1 MHVSP
6 AGWMC
11 RGGAAGSAQPWL
23 SGDAQRGSDDLR
35 LRFAMDGMTC
45 FMVALVTLVCW
56 CPGQPGCAAR
66 RPALRTGLPVLLPLL
81 LSVPGFLGSP
91 MADGL
96 SLEQQNLSL
105 VSVGSE
111 LHQSTVSIMTH
122 KALTQSTVEPQEN
135 NFLHVVLSSLT
146 TAFDMTLYDQERMR
160 RSEEGRTM
168 PVGDVT
174 VTSNEAFLSDHGLMS
189 SFLNEQWTPSLK
201 SVTVEYSSV
210 EPPRETLET
219 VLLTPSLSVLL
230 LPYDETKAQ
239 QMTTSR
245 AASGHSRAFIQLKPF
260 APDGI
265 IPTTSRDLLLD
276 PTNTDFY
283 LSSTTSEVVV
293 GLVENVDGS
302 YASSSDSSL
311 FLPFDTASE
320 GSSVLMRQLNEDS
333 QITPDA
339 LAKSTDQYT
348 EAYPDVNSDA
358 TETLDLRTY
367 SVASISRAAP
377 VLVTSMEPA
386 LFSVSLPYV
395 SFPVHLAA
403 GSTDSDTF
411 VTDDLFTHVFSHK
424 SSSTTPNLPGNLEIP
439 SQVELFSELISP
451 VPFTRPYASCS
462 NCGFASVPPEQGF
475 SAGHTE
481 HDVGSGDYIE
491 TLSFTASEEKGI
503 TPLTTVVTDLY
514 ELEES
519 TPEIFDTT
527 FPSRPVVSFSS
538 RLIEVSESN
547 LSFSNSVDV
556 GLNIMSTT
564 IFPSY
569 RQPSEGISLDIT
581 SVQFSF
587 PITET
592 VTLTSGVKAKPSVI
606 TSILLES
613 MFTTSENVPSVTI
626 KHTGLLES
634 PEFMPSESV
643 LLLDKTPAS
652 VSTDKSSV
660 NISDF
665 SSNLLSTPFLS
676 EPSSWSSLSS
686 AVSTFYSRM
695 PSDLSTLLPQVFP
708 TLLGTSV
715 VFDDSSSWDST
726 EFPAVDST
734 SIEVSHLSPWQT
746 SYLYSNTFSVP
757 NTHNSE
763 VVSSSFYSYSSMLL
777 EGTSVLLMGSEVSFT
792 SIFAEATS
800 QLESSLF
807 SLESAVPTLVLS
819 ISDSESILTSNILV
833 DETHL
838 TSWFTTFQTTP
849 VLSVSSSL
857 LSTVTASDEDT
868 GATANHTLLLTSLS
882 KATASTAHVI
892 TNPYTLLL
900 HTDVNSITASPTES
914 ISVVTSFVPT
924 QLPPSINTSTEFGIQ
939 TKTNVTELT
948 NRTSATSST
957 TTTISSI
964 VGHRTTTESNS
975 STSSSPSTAVVAT
988 TPSEAII
995 ITSAMTTT
1003 RQPYVCDITVP
1014 DTYLVMAVLA
1024 RRAVLENVSNSIKEV
1039 LRVQF
1044 RRSVELE
1051 VYKISPKFS
1060 FLVTSGPFVYTAIA
1074 VINVLMNSSLLRGQA
1089 PVILSLQPS
1098 FTMPDPRFQV
1108 HTVLQFVPQNVDTGF
1123 CNFSQ
1128 RIEKG
1133 LTMAFM
1139 EVRKHHQ
1146 DIYNFTVQILNI
1158 TLSKPRVAFRQG
1170 PVNIVFAIQD
1180 TYGFLN
1186 GSEISELLRNLSV
1199 VEFSFYLGFP
1209 VQQIAEPF
1217 HYPQLNVSQLMK
1229 SSWVRTVLL
1238 GVVNQRIQEE
1248 VFQAGMERKLAQL
1261 LNEALTGG
1269 RIWKRATFAGSNVV
1283 QIVNVSRLV
1292 GADNPVELIYF
1303 VEDQTG
1309 ERLSAV
1315 KSSDLINRVDIQRA
1329 AIILGYRIQG
1339 AVAQPVDK
1347 VKESSSESQNN
1358 NLWII
1363 VGVAVPVAVV
1373 LLIIIIL
1380 YWKLCRTDKLE
1391 FQPDTMSNIQQRQKL
1406 QAPSVKG
1413 FDFAKQHLGQHN
1425 KDDILIIHEP
1435 APLPGPIKDTTPSEN
1450 GDVPSPK
1457 SKTASKPSKNVR
1469 HRGRVSPSDADS
1481 TASEQSSGRETGEE
1495 NARPPTT
1502 ANEGKP
1508 RRAPKSGPPQTS
1520 SGNEQHSSASIFEH
1534 VDRMSRSSDASRRV
1548 PSKIQL
1554 IAMQPIAAPPTQNP
1568 ALSDRVAESNKIN
1581 KEIQTALRH
1590 KSEIEHHRNKI
1601 RLRAKRKGH
1610 YEFPVVDDV
1619 IVVDAKEQHRIYRKA
1634 QMQIDKIL
1642 DPGGNVPTVFIE
1654 PRKSSRAKR
1663 SPKQRR
1669 RHQINGSP
1677 IDAEKDRLITTDSD
1691 GTYKRPPGVNN
1702 SAYISDPDL
1711 PAEPQ
1716 TPSSLDLGKYPGLPP
1731 HPASQYIPPQPSIE
1745 EARQTMHSLLD
1756 DAFALVAPSS
1766 QAASSTA
1773 ITSPGVSAGQP
1784 VNNTPARAGRGTTCP
1799 QWGSPY
1805 GPAQAVNNPF
1815 SRYVEFGMT
1824 PPTAPGLLQRQSFG
1838 PGFLQ
1843 PAELMHPDQ
1852 QQSDV
1857 QYSSR
1862 GLYPEEMPS
1871 VARPRPVGSTAGSQI
1886 QHLTQVGIASRIGAQ
1901 QVEIPSVRAGH
1912 GQPGGP
1918 GWPHYRGED
1927 ECARRD
1933 ATHMYGHQEYSS
1945 SPVFQMQRTSARQP
1959 SAPPAHLPHSS
1970 LQGQGLCYTT
1980 GSNEDLQTGHSSASL
1995 IKAIREELLRLSQKQ
2010 TTVQN
2015 FHS

>member
-1 MHVSP
+1 
-6 AGWMC
+6 
-11 RGGAAGSAQPWL
+11 
-23 SGDAQRGSDDLR
+23 
-35 LRFAMDGMTC
+35 
-45 FMVALVTLVCW
+45 
-56 CPGQPGCAAR
+56 
-66 RPALRTGLPVLLPLL
+66 
-81 LSVPGFLGSP
+81 

-111 LHQSTVSIMTH
+111 LHQSTVSSMTH

-146 TAFDMTLYDQERMR
+146 TPFDMTLFDQDRMK

-168 PVGDVT
+168 PVGDAT

-201 SVTVEYSSV
+201 SITVEYSSV

-230 LPYDETKAQ
+230 LPYDEMKAQ

-245 AASGHSRAFIQLKPF
+245 AASGHSRAFTQLKPF

-276 PTNTDFY
+276 PANTDIY

-311 FLPFDTASE
+311 FLPFDTTSK

-367 SVASISRAAP
+367 SVANISTAAP
-377 VLVTSMEPA
+377 VLVTGMEPA

-403 GSTDSDTF
+403 GSTDSNTF

-439 SQVELFSELISP
+439 SQVELFSEFISP

-503 TPLTTVVTDLY
+503 TPRTTVVTDLY

-527 FPSRPVVSFSS
+527 FPSRPIVSFSS

-556 GLNIMSTT
+556 GLNITSTT

-592 VTLTSGVKAKPSVI
+592 VTLTSGVKAKPSII
-606 TSILLES
+606 TSVLLES

-676 EPSSWSSLSS
+676 ETSSWSSLSS

-726 EFPAVDST
+726 EFAAIDST
-734 SIEVSHLSPWQT
+734 SIDVSPWQT

-757 NTHNSE
+757 NTHNPE
-763 VVSSSFYSYSSMLL
+763 VISSSFYSYSSMLL

-857 LSTVTASDEDT
+857 LSTLTASDEDT

-914 ISVVTSFVPT
+914 ISVVASFVPT
-924 QLPPSINTSTEFGIQ
+924 QLPPSINTSTEFGTQ
-939 TKTNVTELT
+939 TKTSVTELT
-948 NRTSATSST
+948 KRTSATSST

-964 VGHRTTTESNS
+964 VDHRTTTESNS

-995 ITSAMTTT
+995 MTSAMTTT

-1024 RRAVLENVSNSIKEV
+1024 RKAVLENVSNSIKEV

-1146 DIYNFTVQILNI
+1146 DIFNFTVQILNI

-1391 FQPDTMSNIQQRQKL
+1391 FQPDTVSNIQQRQKL

-1495 NARPPTT
+1495 TARPSTT

-1508 RRAPKSGPPQTS
+1508 RRAPKSGANRVGPPQTS

-1554 IAMQPIAAPPTQNP
+1554 IAMQPIAAPPAQNP

-1619 IVVDAKEQHRIYRKA
+1619 IVVDAKEQHKIYRKA

-1799 QWGSPY
+1799 HWGSPY

-1980 GSNEDLQTGHSSASL
+1980 SSNEDLQTGHSSASL

>member
-1 MHVSP
+1 MHGSP

-11 RGGAAGSAQPWL
+11 RGGVAEPSQPWL

-35 LRFAMDGMTC
+35 LSFAMDGMTC
-45 FMVALVTLVCW
+45 FVVALVTLVFW
-56 CPGQPGCAAR
+56 CPGQPRCIAR

-81 LSVPGFLGSP
+81 LSVPAFLGSP
-91 MADGL
+91 MADGV

-105 VSVGSE
+105 LSVRSE
-111 LHQSTVSIMTH
+111 LHQSTVGSIAHM
-122 KALTQSTVEPQEN
+122 ALTQSTVEPQEN

-146 TAFDMTLYDQERMR
+146 TPFDVTSFDQERMS
-160 RSEEGRTM
+160 RSSEGRTM
-168 PVGDVT
+168 PVRDVT
-174 VTSNEAFLSDHGLMS
+174 VTSNEAFLSDDGLIS

-201 SVTVEYSSV
+201 SVTVEYRSDNSV
-210 EPPRETLET
+210 EPPRETLEA

-230 LPYDETKAQ
+230 LPYDEMKTAQ

-245 AASGHSRAFIQLKPF
+245 AASGHSRAFTQLKPF

-265 IPTTSRDLLLD
+265 IPTTSRDLLLY
-276 PTNTDFY
+276 PTNTDIY

-293 GLVENVDGS
+293 GLVGNVDGS

-311 FLPFDTASE
+311 FLPFDTTSE
-320 GSSVLMRQLNEDS
+320 ESSVLTRQLNEDS
-333 QITPDA
+333 QVMPDA

-358 TETLDLRTY
+358 TETLDLRTF
-367 SVASISRAAP
+367 SVASISRAAL

-386 LFSVSLPYV
+386 LFSISLPYV
-395 SFPVHLAA
+395 SFPVHSAA

-424 SSSTTPNLPGNLEIP
+424 SSSTTPNLPGSLEIP
-439 SQVELFSELISP
+439 TQAELFSEFISP

-462 NCGFASVPPEQGF
+462 YCDFASVPPEQVF

-491 TLSFTASEEKGI
+491 TLSFTASGEKGI
-503 TPLTTVVTDLY
+503 TPLTVVTDLY

-547 LSFSNSVDV
+547 LFFSNSVDV

-581 SVQFSF
+581 SVQFPV

-592 VTLTSGVKAKPSVI
+592 VVLTSGIRAKPSDI

-613 MFTTSENVPSVTI
+613 VFTTSENVSSVTI

-643 LLLDKTPAS
+643 LLLDRTPAS
-652 VSTDKSSV
+652 VSTDKSSI

-676 EPSSWSSLSS
+676 GPSSWSSL
-686 AVSTFYSRM
+686 STFYSRM

-708 TLLGTSV
+708 TLLGPSV

-726 EFPAVDST
+726 EFPATDST

-757 NTHNSE
+757 NTHNPE
-763 VVSSSFYSYSSMLL
+763 VISSSFYSYSSILL
-777 EGTSVLLMGSEVSFT
+777 EGTSVLLMDSEVSFT
-792 SIFAEATS
+792 SIVTEATS

-849 VLSVSSSL
+849 VLSISSSL
-857 LSTVTASDEDT
+857 LSTVTASDEVT
-868 GATANHTLLLTSLS
+868 GATANHTLLLTSPS
-882 KATASTAHVI
+882 KATASTAHFT

-914 ISVVTSFVPT
+914 VSVVTSFVPT
-924 QLPPSINTSTEFGIQ
+924 QLPPSINTSTEFGTQ
-939 TKTNVTELT
+939 TKTNVTEVT
-948 NRTSATSST
+948 NRTSATAT
-957 TTTISSI
+957 TNSSI
-964 VGHRTTTESNS
+964 VGHLTTTESSS
-975 STSSSPSTAVVAT
+975 STSSFPSTAVVAT
-988 TPSEAII
+988 TPSEAITV
-995 ITSAMTTT
+995 TSAMTTT

-1014 DTYLVMAVLA
+1014 DTYLIMAVLA
-1024 RRAVLENVSNSIKEV
+1024 RRAVLENVSDSIKEV

-1108 HTVLQFVPQNVDTGF
+1108 HTVLQFVPRNVDTGF

-1133 LTMAFM
+1133 LTMAFL

-1170 PVNIVFAIQD
+1170 PVNIVFAIQN

-1269 RIWKRATFAGSNVV
+1269 RIWKRATFAGNNIV
-1283 QIVNVSRLV
+1283 QIVNMSRLV

-1309 ERLSAV
+1309 ERLSAL

-1457 SKTASKPSKNVR
+1457 LKITSKPSKNVR

-1481 TASEQSSGRETGEE
+1481 TASEQSSGRETEE
-1495 NARPPTT
+1495 ETARPSTT
-1502 ANEGKP
+1502 ANEGKT
-1508 RRAPKSGPPQTS
+1508 RRAPKSGPPQPS

-1554 IAMQPIAAPPTQNP
+1554 IAMQPIAAPPAQNP

-1731 HPASQYIPPQPSIE
+1731 YPASQYIPPQPSIE

-1784 VNNTPARAGRGTTCP
+1784 
-1799 QWGSPY
+1799 
-1805 GPAQAVNNPF
+1805 
-1815 SRYVEFGMT
+1815 RYVEFGMT

-1843 PAELMHPDQ
+1843 PVELMHPDQ

-1862 GLYPEEMPS
+1862 GLCPEEMPS

-1886 QHLTQVGIASRIGAQ
+1886 QHLTQVGIASRTGAQ
-1901 QVEIPSVRAGH
+1901 QVEIASVRAGH

-1918 GWPHYRGED
+1918 GWPQYRGED
-1927 ECARRD
+1927 EYARRD
-1933 ATHMYGHQEYSS
+1933 GTHMHGHQEYSS

-1980 GSNEDLQTGHSSASL
+1980 SSNEDLQTGHSSASL